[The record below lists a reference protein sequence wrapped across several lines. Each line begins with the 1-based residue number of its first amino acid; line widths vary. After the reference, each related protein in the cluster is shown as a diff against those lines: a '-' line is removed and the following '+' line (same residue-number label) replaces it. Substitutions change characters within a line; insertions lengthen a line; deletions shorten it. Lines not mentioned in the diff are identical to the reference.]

1 MRQTYQHKLI
11 ARHLQNTF
19 GHLCNWPFSSV
30 AEIEKEL
37 GMKHLSLAVNEY
49 LVVSFDH
56 NEFCCGKT
64 TTFQDLTNF
73 PADSFVIP
81 YHKLEREFYE
91 QNADYVE
98 RRPS

>member
-11 ARHLQNTF
+11 AHHLQNTF
-19 GHLCNWPFSSV
+19 GHLRNWPFSSV
-30 AEIEKEL
+30 AEIEKDL
-37 GMKHLSLAVNEY
+37 CRKNLSLAVGEY

-81 YHKLEREFYE
+81 YHELERKAFYE
-91 QNADYVE
+91 QYTNYVE
-98 RRPS
+98 L

>member
-1 MRQTYQHKLI
+1 MTPTYQHKFV
-11 ARHLQNTF
+11 ANHLQNTF

-37 GMKHLSLAVNEY
+37 CRKNLSLAVGEY
-49 LVVSFDH
+49 LVVSFGH
-56 NEFCCGKT
+56 NDFCCGKT
-64 TTFQDLTNF
+64 STLQGLTNF

-98 RRPS
+98 L